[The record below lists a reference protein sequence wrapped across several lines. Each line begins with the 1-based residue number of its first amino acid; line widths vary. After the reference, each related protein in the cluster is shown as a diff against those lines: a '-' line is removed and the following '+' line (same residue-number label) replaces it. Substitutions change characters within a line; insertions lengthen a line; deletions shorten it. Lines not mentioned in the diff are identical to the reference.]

1 MCADDS
7 QIDNGTRK
15 AQATLFAFGSCGTV
29 TKTPRTCDTGARA
42 LPTQQNSSLHL
53 LCSLACVRLTNYFL
67 LCRAQARDHS
77 IRADR
82 GRAVMKD
89 LGPLAESSWLHALL
103 PRELATGQL
112 LLPGVHSAQPDRAGH
127 RPARACRAA
136 HVHAQSLQTACVC
149 PGWTSRTDIW
159 CAILCRGPG
168 GHASGYPG
176 HIADFATRCT
186 GIRAPASG
194 HPPRGPRGPRIRAAP
209 ADDGCG

>member
-1 MCADDS
+1 MQIAVKRFQWPMRAADS

-112 LLPGVHSAQPDRAGH
+112 LLPQRLAVSTGSAGP
-127 RPARACRAA
+127 
-136 HVHAQSLQTACVC
+136 
-149 PGWTSRTDIW
+149 SRTQACTRMSCCACACAEPPDSVCVSRVDIPNRYLV
-159 CAILCRGPG
+159 C
-168 GHASGYPG
+168 
-176 HIADFATRCT
+176 DTV
-186 GIRAPASG
+186 
-194 HPPRGPRGPRIRAAP
+194 
-209 ADDGCG
+209 